1 MSKVKKVKQIK
12 EESEAEPDTDIDA
25 DVDSEINESVYDE
38 ELDEELDDEI
48 DEGLEDAND
57 NEQNE
62 CTVEKIIED
71 DNDFNDIFNDNDIK
85 NINEEVLLNK
95 NERISHNRL
104 TKYEMVRIL
113 GERTKQ
119 LTLGAKPLIKNYQS
133 LSYDKIAEEELKLNM
148 IPYKIKRLLPN
159 NKYEIWTLDELKK
172 DHLLYYLN

>member
-1 MSKVKKVKQIK
+1 
-12 EESEAEPDTDIDA
+12 
-25 DVDSEINESVYDE
+25 
-38 ELDEELDDEI
+38 
-48 DEGLEDAND
+48 
-57 NEQNE
+57 
-62 CTVEKIIED
+62 
-71 DNDFNDIFNDNDIK
+71 
-85 NINEEVLLNK
+85 
-95 NERISHNRL
+95 
-104 TKYEMVRIL
+104 MVRIL

>member
-1 MSKVKKVKQIK
+1 MSKVKKVKQLK
-12 EESEAEPDTDIDA
+12 EESEADT
-25 DVDSEINESVYDE
+25 DVDSEINESIYDE
-38 ELDEELDDEI
+38 ELDEELDET
-48 DEGLEDAND
+48 LEDQLEDPND

-62 CTVEKIIED
+62 CMVEKIIED
-71 DNDFNDIFNDNDIK
+71 DNDFIDIFNDNDIK
-85 NINEEVLLNK
+85 NVNDEILLNK